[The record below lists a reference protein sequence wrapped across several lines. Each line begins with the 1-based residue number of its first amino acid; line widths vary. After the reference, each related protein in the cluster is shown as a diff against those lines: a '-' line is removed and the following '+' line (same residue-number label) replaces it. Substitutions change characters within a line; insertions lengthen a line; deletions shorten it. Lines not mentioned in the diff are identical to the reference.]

1 MKMLIIKPS
10 SLGDIIHTLP
20 FLKAVKDSFPDA
32 RIDWLISRNLKGL
45 IENNPLINEVMVF
58 DKDSWK
64 NIKNLPGTI
73 NEMSL
78 LRKILKSKKYDIAVD
93 LQGLLRSGII
103 TYYTPAG
110 TKIGFADAREGS
122 RFFYN
127 RKIPVNGAVHAVDK
141 SLEIARA
148 IGAKTGKV
156 KFPLTIDEV
165 SRDRVKKLINNLNEY
180 VVVIPSARWITKI
193 WPAEYFAALIRKI
206 KLPCV
211 ITGGKGDR
219 EIAQKIIEIV
229 QKTDNPPESPLKL
242 RGERGVTEPGTHIF
256 NLAGKTDLKE
266 LVALIAGARAV
277 VSNDTGPMHVA
288 AAFNKPLVALFGP
301 TDPVKTG
308 PYGWQ
313 KNKNFRVIK
322 SGVSCRPCFKKKC
335 GNFICMD
342 NISVDEVFEA
352 IKEYL

>member
-20 FLKAVKDSFPDA
+20 FLKAIKDSFPDA
-32 RIDWLISRNLKGL
+32 RVDWVISKNLKGL
-45 IENNPLINEVMVF
+45 IENNPLINEVIVF

-64 NIKNLPGTI
+64 KIKNLPGTI

-78 LRKILKSKKYDIAVD
+78 LKKILKSKKYDIAAD

-127 RKIPVNGAVHAVDK
+127 RKISVNGTVHAVDK
-141 SLEIARA
+141 CLEIARA
-148 IGAKTGKV
+148 IGAVTGKV

-165 SRDRVKKLINNLNEY
+165 SRDRVKKLTNNLNEY
-180 VVVIPSARWITKI
+180 VVVVPSARWITKI
-193 WPAEYFAALIRKI
+193 WPAEYFTSLIRKI

-211 ITGGKGDR
+211 IAGGKGDK
-219 EIAQKIIEIV
+219 EIASKIMAGINTANTSSSHR
-229 QKTDNPPESPLKL
+229 K
-242 RGERGVTEPGTHIF
+242 GVLQYAPTNII
-256 NLAGKTDLKE
+256 NLAGRTDLKG

-277 VSNDTGPMHVA
+277 VSNDTGPMHIA

-322 SGVSCRPCFKKKC
+322 SGVSCSPCFKKKC
-335 GNFICMD
+335 SNFICMD

-352 IKEYL
+352 IEEYL